1 MIHIQGRPS
10 GLKTG
15 SAERGGARNFRA
27 CENHGRIWASN
38 LPMTLGGEG
47 ETTSAMA
54 LVALVSLAQRLMII
68 FYILPHLDMKN
79 ITNYETIHMPK
90 VS

>member
-27 CENHGRIWASN
+27 CENHGQIWAPN
-38 LPMTLGGEG
+38 LLLTLGAG
-47 ETTSAMA
+47 
-54 LVALVSLAQRLMII
+54 Q
-68 FYILPHLDMKN
+68 KN
-79 ITNYETIHMPK
+79 YQCHGTGGTGQMGTLENDPFQQFKTQY
-90 VS
+90 SDQ